1 MTFANA
7 AAASIAPK
15 GELGHDARI
24 RCAIVNEMAYSGG
37 GGHTLMNKRSA
48 PPIRP
53 SRSCIPARARRRW
66 GCFPPCSSS
75 VFPQVPGYLA
85 AAFCLYY
92 CVHQFR
98 PVARDIFQD
107 LRHDLMEADHE

>member
-1 MTFANA
+1 MGLF
-7 AAASIAPK
+7 
-15 GELGHDARI
+15 
-24 RCAIVNEMAYSGG
+24 
-37 GGHTLMNKRSA
+37 SA
-48 PPIRP
+48 VFFV
-53 SRSCIPARARRRW
+53 C
-66 GCFPPCSSS
+66 
-75 VFPQVPGYLA
+75 FPQVPGYLA